1 MMSNVFKLKC
11 EQCRREYDADAIDPG
26 NMPKCECGGT
36 LQAAGQL
43 VFCCDACNTESD
55 PVAIS
60 LKDPVL
66 CPSCGMPIA
75 PVRQILDDTPAIPV
89 KMPGRSV
96 SPPDKTIGLAI
107 ERLSKNDV
115 AAQNNVFKIPPSAK
129 AVSPEDKTVVLTN
142 TSIEELGKHAAA
154 KNSKGIGG
162 KSSIFGKYQILNE
175 IARGGMGIVY
185 KIFDPNLKRELALKL
200 MIQGEGATEVAI
212 KRFLLEARAAA
223 NLKHPNII
231 AVHEMGE
238 LDGQFYFT
246 MDFIDGNSFQDIFLS
261 SQKMPENVFIQH
273 MAAVCSALQAAHDRG
288 IIHRDLKPANIM
300 LEKQTGRVVLMD
312 FGLAKDTSSMSIQ
325 SITGAVFGSPAYM
338 SPEQAQGQTHS
349 IDSRCDIYSMGVL
362 LYEGLTGKKPFHGE
376 TAFET
381 ISLVVNT
388 EPVRPQTIAP
398 GAVSRDM
405 ENIILKCLE
414 KDPDRRYQNI
424 IDLRVDLLSYLKG
437 DPVSARPIPAHTR
450 LWRKIRRKPAVLA
463 TVLASPL
470 VIAAIIAGWLIF
482 SSPSY
487 LEIADDAIKSGDP
500 IRQIGAVKDLSIRLE
515 QQKIKKPEQREIA
528 FRLFRRC
535 YSGNSDAA
543 AAAIGASV
551 KFGDEKA
558 IPDLLAIAEKSETT
572 DVNKVAALNAAGVI
586 ERVKKTGIQD
596 YSDRITDIAAN
607 ATASVPVRTEAVK
620 ALKFFV
626 GATVIPALFSI
637 ADNRN
642 LTPSLRITAIQTL
655 SEKISLINPLMKN
668 ILALYADENRE
679 VAQAAAKALA
689 KIRQPNQVL
698 SFYGIKEAVGRAYEK
713 IADIKMKEAERNKV
727 MMDLINDTPDSGRQ
741 KAPAPLEAMLK
752 KLQSHDAG
760 ERAAAAYDLGQ
771 LGEGGAMTELVKS
784 LTDRENNVRRIS
796 ARSIVLLA
804 PKQAPDLTYI
814 RCLLRD
820 PESLIREQ
828 AVYILGELQ
837 DKESVPDLIVLAR
850 HEDSTRVQAEL
861 TKALSRTGDA
871 SVIPVLEDI
880 FNRSKENSHSTAL
893 TSLKAM
899 AKFEKPAIQFL
910 INTLETKDREL
921 NLAAAA
927 YLKEITGEDFGSDKQ
942 KWTEWQKKQ
951 KHGL

>member
-1 MMSNVFKLKC
+1 MSNVFKLKC
-11 EQCRREYDADAIDPG
+11 GKCSRKYDADSIIPG
-26 NMPKCECGGT
+26 SMPECECGGT

-43 VFCCDACNTESD
+43 VLCCDACNTESD
-55 PVAIS
+55 PVAVS
-60 LKDPVL
+60 LKNPVL
-66 CPSCGMPIA
+66 CPSCGLPLAPI
-75 PVRQILDDTPAIPV
+75 RQVLPDIPDASA
-89 KMPGRSV
+89 KT
-96 SPPDKTIGLAI
+96 PDKTIGLAI
-107 ERLSKNDV
+107 ERKNQTDNAV
-115 AAQNNVFKIPPSAK
+115 QNNLLKIPQSAR
-129 AVSPEDKTVVLTN
+129 AASPEDKTVILTN
-142 TSIEELGKHAAA
+142 SSIEEFSKHSAA
-154 KNSKGIGG
+154 KSGGG
-162 KSSIFGKYQILNE
+162 KNSIFGKYQILNE

-185 KIFDPNLKRELALKL
+185 KIYDPNLKRELALKL
-200 MIQGEGATEVAI
+200 MIQGEGATEMAI

-246 MDFIDGNSFQDIFLS
+246 MDFIDGNSFQDIFQS
-261 SQKMPENVFIQH
+261 SQKMPEKVFIQH

-349 IDSRCDIYSMGVL
+349 IDSRCDIYSMGVI

-398 GAVSRDM
+398 GAVSKDM

-414 KDPDRRYQNI
+414 KDPDRRYQQI
-424 IDLRVDLLSYLKG
+424 IDLRADLLSYLKG
-437 DPVSARPIPAHTR
+437 DPVSARPVPPHVR
-450 LWRKIRRKPAVLA
+450 LWRKIRRKPLVLG
-463 TVLASPL
+463 TMLASPL
-470 VIAAIIAGWLIF
+470 IVAAIIAGWLIF
-482 SSPSY
+482 SGPSY
-487 LEIADDAIKSGDP
+487 LEVADDGIKSGDP
-500 IRQIGAVKDLSIRLE
+500 IRQIGAVKDLAVRLE
-515 QQKIKKPEQREIA
+515 QQKIKKPEQRETA
-528 FRLFRRC
+528 FRLFRKC
-535 YSGNSDAA
+535 YSGSSDVA
-543 AAAIGASV
+543 AAAIAASV
-551 KFGDEKA
+551 KFSDEKA
-558 IPDLLAIAEKSETT
+558 IPDLLAAAANAGVT
-572 DVNKVAALNAAGVI
+572 DANRAAAVTAAGDI
-586 ERVKKTGIQD
+586 ESVRKTGIQE
-596 YSDRITDIAAN
+596 YSDKIADIGAN
-607 ATASVPVRTEAVK
+607 PFAPVSVRMEAVK

-626 GATVIPALFSI
+626 GATVIPTLFNI
-637 ADNRN
+637 AGNRN
-642 LTPSLRITAIQTL
+642 LKPPLRIAAIQTL
-655 SEKISLINPLMKN
+655 SEKISLINPLMKD

-713 IADIKMKEAERNKV
+713 IADIKIKEAERNKV

-741 KAPAPLEAMLK
+741 KAPTPLEAMLK

-771 LGEGGAMTELVKS
+771 LGEGGAVPELVKS
-784 LTDRENNVRRIS
+784 LTDRENDVRLVS

-804 PKQAPDLTYI
+804 PKQTPDLTYI
-814 RCLLRD
+814 RCLLGD

-837 DKESVPDLIVLAR
+837 DKKSVPDLVAMAGR
-850 HEDSTRVQAEL
+850 ETSTRVQTEL
-861 TKALSRTGDA
+861 TKALARSGDA
-871 SVIPVLEDI
+871 SVIPALEDI
-880 FNRSKENSHSTAL
+880 FNRNKENSTSTAL
-893 TSLKAM
+893 AGLKAM
-899 AKFEKPAIQFL
+899 AKFEKPAVPYL
-910 INTLETKDREL
+910 INSLETKDREL
-921 NLAAAA
+921 NSAAAE

-942 KWTEWQKKQ
+942 KWTEWLQKQ
-951 KHGL
+951 KQRS